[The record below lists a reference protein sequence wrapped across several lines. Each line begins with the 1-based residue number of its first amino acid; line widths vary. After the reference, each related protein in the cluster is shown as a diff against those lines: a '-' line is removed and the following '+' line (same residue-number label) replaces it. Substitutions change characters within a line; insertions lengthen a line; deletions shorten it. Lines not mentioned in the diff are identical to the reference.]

1 MNEGEI
7 LFWLVE
13 LAAGIYM
20 IGIGFKFIPDPG
32 KKDSAK
38 NEEHLNK
45 FRSIFKIGG
54 ILIVAHVLLSV
65 VGSTL

>member
-38 NEEHLNK
+38 NEEHLN
-45 FRSIFKIGG
+45 
-54 ILIVAHVLLSV
+54 
-65 VGSTL
+65 